1 MVSCA
6 LRRPACAMLRN
17 CGWFVKSN
25 FLGGLPKL
33 PRPGQC
39 QNRRR
44 RKGNGRTK
52 LLKRPEDKDLN
63 GPHTQAPACY
73 QFLERAIKSALSKD
87 IAKPSRRGAAAQNF
101 PRPDLT
107 QPLPRSN
114 ADVGTCADRDGNATA
129 EGKHGSCHWKGRG
142 KTCWI
147 REVILL
153 AAPFP
158 KVRPKE
164 RDKATPIGGS
174 AAGTRA
180 TPGQVQDEAVAQA
193 QLQHAR
199 IPLHVLKALLQPGE
213 SDSLG
218 KRFCSN

>member
-1 MVSCA
+1 MTDLIMVSCA

-17 CGWFVKSN
+17 CGRFVKSN

-73 QFLERAIKSALSKD
+73 QFFERAIESALSKD

-107 QPLPRSN
+107 QLLPRSN
-114 ADVGTCADRDGNATA
+114 ADVGVHEQQQNGFSLKP
-129 EGKHGSCHWKGRG
+129 GPVQIGSGRSS
-142 KTCWI
+142 CL
-147 REVILL
+147 R
-153 AAPFP
+153 PFP
-158 KVRPKE
+158 KGP
-164 RDKATPIGGS
+164 A
-174 AAGTRA
+174 
-180 TPGQVQDEAVAQA
+180 
-193 QLQHAR
+193 
-199 IPLHVLKALLQPGE
+199 
-213 SDSLG
+213 
-218 KRFCSN
+218 